1 LTKWREKLKDLADF
15 LAILLPSSALAT
27 AVTPADCLKIV
38 NNLVSFLLLALWI
51 VDSVKLALLWAF
63 EYLAYGDSSFAV
75 AWNSLPVALR
85 SSDVTEE
92 TLEDS

>member
-1 LTKWREKLKDLADF
+1 
-15 LAILLPSSALAT
+15 
-27 AVTPADCLKIV
+27 
-38 NNLVSFLLLALWI
+38 
-51 VDSVKLALLWAF
+51 VKLALLWAF

-92 TLEDS
+92 ILEDS